1 MDNFLLKYPEVTFVT
16 DMKHRLHRFPTFLST
31 CESFKSHAVIEDLR
45 ERKPL
50 KSLIYFGGCESFT
63 IEFSGSSTYELK
75 AMKGFLKSGFN
86 RLRNKVLSSAFYIM
100 KFPPSVMIPSP
111 NMD

>member
-1 MDNFLLKYPEVTFVT
+1 MDSFLLKYPEVTVVT
-16 DMKHRLHRFPTFLST
+16 DMKHRLHRFPTCLST

-63 IEFSGSSTYELK
+63 IVLSGSSTYELK

-86 RLRNKVLSSAFYIM
+86 RLRNKILS
-100 KFPPSVMIPSP
+100 
-111 NMD
+111 